1 MRRTPVVLP
10 VALLGAIFLVP
21 ASPLRG
27 EDKSAGEV
35 FQARC
40 ASCHTVP
47 DPALR
52 TDRAW
57 LDQIK
62 RTA

>member
-1 MRRTPVVLP
+1 MTRALVLI
-10 VALLGAIFLVP
+10 ALAFPAAIAAP
-21 ASPLRG
+21 DTG
-27 EDKSAGEV
+27 EL
-35 FQARC
+35 FRARC

-47 DPALR
+47 DPLLR

-57 LDQIK
+57 LAQVD

>member
-1 MRRTPVVLP
+1 MLRTIAVLP
-10 VALLGAIFLVP
+10 AALLGAIALVP
-21 ASPLRG
+21 PSASKG
-27 EDKSAGEV
+27 EGSSAGEV

-40 ASCHTVP
+40 ASCHAVP

>member
-10 VALLGAIFLVP
+10 AALLGAIALVP
-21 ASPLRG
+21 PAASRG
-27 EDKSAGEV
+27 EDGSAGEI

>member
-1 MRRTPVVLP
+1 MHEISVVLP
-10 VALLGAIFLVP
+10 AALLGAIALVP
-21 ASPLRG
+21 PDAARG
-27 EDKSAGEV
+27 EDKSAGAV
-35 FQARC
+35 FRARC
-40 ASCHTVP
+40 AACHTVP

-57 LDQIK
+57 LDQIN

>member
-1 MRRTPVVLP
+1 MRRTHALP
-10 VALLGAIFLVP
+10 AVTLLGASMLIAPP
-21 ASPLRG
+21 ATEGGGRN
-27 EDKSAGEV
+27 AGEI

-40 ASCHTVP
+40 AGCHAVP

-57 LDQIK
+57 LDQVR

>member
-1 MRRTPVVLP
+1 MTRALVL
-10 VALLGAIFLVP
+10 AIACSAAFADP
-21 ASPLRG
+21 
-27 EDKSAGEV
+27 DAGEL
-35 FQARC
+35 FRARC

-47 DPALR
+47 DPLLR

-57 LDQIK
+57 LAQVD